1 MATLITCTLEVGAI
15 TRGLR
20 RDWQRDAGQR
30 LTERERERDG
40 EIKRIMLTENPEC
53 LLREGMFV
61 LSSKTPAGC

>member
-1 MATLITCTLEVGAI
+1 MAALITCTLEVGAI

-20 RDWQRDAGQR
+20 RDWH
-30 LTERERERDG
+30 ERERGRQRERDG
-40 EIKRIMLTENPEC
+40 EIKRIMLTQNPEC